1 MKALFRGRGPQPT
14 PTDLAYRRTTNCIGV
29 ALVLFLLMFDY
40 FGVLF
45 DPLVAW
51 AEMALP
57 EDAAY
62 AVEDVLDSIDY
73 LLSFIL
79 PGVLLYL
86 IIPRRQ
92 RVSMMLEPRLPRGSG
107 WLILIGMMI
116 ISTASI
122 VNSWMVSV
130 FEYDDFAGEILWET
144 STMQDYEG
152 VLLFIS
158 TAIVPAF
165 CEEFLFRGVICNQL
179 RPYGKTVAVIGSAVL
194 FGLMHQ
200 NVCQLF
206 YATVA
211 GVVLAILYLETKS
224 IWAPILLHLYNN
236 LSSVVYNIIA
246 DRLDLTTTNRV
257 WGVLEA
263 LTTGLGLVAL
273 LVLIIKGE
281 RARAKGEGSIA
292 VFDGRWSEEAAQL
305 PSPYYRVR
313 NFFSPM
319 MTLFFALALW
329 QMGRLLVLGLRYA
342 YGW

>member
-1 MKALFRGRGPQPT
+1 
-14 PTDLAYRRTTNCIGV
+14 
-29 ALVLFLLMFDY
+29 
-40 FGVLF
+40 
-45 DPLVAW
+45 
-51 AEMALP
+51 
-57 EDAAY
+57 
-62 AVEDVLDSIDY
+62 
-73 LLSFIL
+73 
-79 PGVLLYL
+79 
-86 IIPRRQ
+86 
-92 RVSMMLEPRLPRGSG
+92 
-107 WLILIGMMI
+107 
-116 ISTASI
+116 
-122 VNSWMVSV
+122 
-130 FEYDDFAGEILWET
+130 
-144 STMQDYEG
+144 
-152 VLLFIS
+152 
-158 TAIVPAF
+158 
-165 CEEFLFRGVICNQL
+165 
-179 RPYGKTVAVIGSAVL
+179 VAVIGSAVL

-200 NVCQLF
+200 NVGQLF

-292 VFDGRWSEEAAQL
+292 VFDGRWSEEAAQV

-319 MTLFFALALW
+319 MTLFFALAMW